1 MLSRLDRLGD
11 VPVVIMLPS
20 PHALFGAALDIH
32 RASIGLPPVDNVRD
46 HVLGRATRTRRS
58 SRPFTGAAFRTAMI
72 RWATAGDGAAPLA
85 DQVDEAFAMLAGGL
99 ATPTPT
105 TEES

>member
-20 PHALFGAALDIH
+20 PHHPPHPPPGRPFPPDMTDNRELWDLDAQSYKALFGAALNIH

-46 HVLGRATRTRRS
+46 HVLGRATTRTRRS
-58 SRPFTGAAFRTAMI
+58 SRP
-72 RWATAGDGAAPLA
+72 
-85 DQVDEAFAMLAGGL
+85 
-99 ATPTPT
+99 
-105 TEES
+105 